1 MVSDPSRLHVVV
13 LAATSKR
20 TVPFPVPVAPLVT
33 VIQALLLTAVHGQ
46 PVAAVTVLLPV
57 LAAAGKDWLVGDTED
72 EHDVPGCVTVN
83 VAPAI
88 VSVPVRLAAVFA
100 ATLND
105 TDPLPVP
112 VAPLVTVIHALLL
125 TAVHGQPDVALTVVV
140 PVPPDAV
147 ND

>member
-13 LAATSKR
+13 LAATANV

-57 LAAAGKDWLVGDTED
+57 LAAAVNDWLVGDTED
-72 EHDVPGCVTVN
+72 EHDVPACVTVN

-112 VAPLVTVIHALLL
+112 VAPLVTVIQALLL
-125 TAVHGQPDVALTVVV
+125 TAVHGHPDVALTVVV
-140 PVPPDAV
+140 PVPPAAV